1 MGQRVLNLLSLLMIA
16 LGLVLWFWGSWPL
29 LGQTSYLSKLH
40 SLSVA
45 DNLGSALIVLG
56 LLLKLPREW
65 PLLTLA
71 LMMLVI
77 WNTIL
82 SYLLAAC
89 SQSSPRR
96 RSG

>member
-1 MGQRVLNLLSLLMIA
+1 MNLLSLLLIG
-16 LGLVLWFWGSWPL
+16 LGLVFWFWGSWPL
-29 LGQTSYLSKLH
+29 LGRGSFLSKLH
-40 SLSVA
+40 TLSVA
-45 DNLGSALIVLG
+45 DNLGSALMLVG

-71 LMMLVI
+71 LLMLVI

-82 SYLLAAC
+82 GYVLAAC

-96 RSG
+96 GSG

>member
-1 MGQRVLNLLSLLMIA
+1 LNLLSLLMIA

>member
-1 MGQRVLNLLSLLMIA
+1 LNLLSLLLIG
-16 LGLVLWFWGSWPL
+16 LGLVFWFWGSWPL
-29 LGQTSYLSKLH
+29 LGQASYLSKLH
-40 SLSVA
+40 TISVA
-45 DNLGSALIVLG
+45 DNLGSALMLLG

-71 LMMLVI
+71 LLMLVI

-82 SYLLAAC
+82 GYVLAAC

-96 RSG
+96 GSG

>member
-1 MGQRVLNLLSLLMIA
+1 MNLLSLLLIG
-16 LGLVLWFWGSWPL
+16 LGLVFWFWGSWPL
-29 LGQTSYLSKLH
+29 LGRASYLSKLH
-40 SLSVA
+40 TLSVA
-45 DNLGSALIVLG
+45 DNLGSALMLVG

-82 SYLLAAC
+82 GYVLAAC
-89 SQSSPRR
+89 SQSPPPRR
-96 RSG
+96 GSG

>member
-1 MGQRVLNLLSLLMIA
+1 LNLLSLLLIA
-16 LGLVLWFWGSWPL
+16 LGLLFWFWGSWPL
-29 LGQTSYLSKLH
+29 LGSASYLNKLH

-45 DNLGSALIVLG
+45 DNLGSALILVG

-71 LMMLVI
+71 LLMLVI

-82 SYLLAAC
+82 GYVLAAC
-89 SQSSPRR
+89 SQPRPGR
-96 RSG
+96 GSQ

>member
-1 MGQRVLNLLSLLMIA
+1 LNLLSLLLIA
-16 LGLVLWFWGSWPL
+16 LGLLFWFWGSWPL
-29 LGQTSYLSKLH
+29 LGSASYLSKLH

-45 DNLGSALIVLG
+45 DNLGSALILVG

-71 LMMLVI
+71 LLMLVI

-82 SYLLAAC
+82 GYVLAAC
-89 SQSSPRR
+89 SQPRQR
-96 RSG
+96 RGSQ

>member
-1 MGQRVLNLLSLLMIA
+1 LNLLSLVMIA

-82 SYLLAAC
+82 GYLLAAC

>member
-1 MGQRVLNLLSLLMIA
+1 MNLLSLLMIA